1 MPGAISEGGLA
12 QTMFASF
19 DVVVVPFPFT
29 DRATTKR
36 RPALVLSSPQ
46 FAAES
51 DHLVAA
57 MVTTSTLRWSSDTE
71 LHDIDE
77 AGLVAGSVVRAKLF
91 TLPIDLVLRP
101 LGRLTERDINGVRG
115 GLSHVLEL

>member
-1 MPGAISEGGLA
+1 MPGAISEDGLT
-12 QTMFASF
+12 QKMFASF

-46 FAAES
+46 FADES

-71 LHDIDE
+71 LHDIDQ

-101 LGRLTERDINGVRG
+101 LGRLTERDIDGVRR